1 MTTQTK
7 TTNVKII
14 FSLTLVHFIGDFYS
28 SFSSPLFPAFVD
40 KLSLTMTQVGIIA
53 GVIRFL
59 AFIVQPTVGYL
70 ADRYQTRYF
79 ALGGLFLTVF
89 FIPLTGIA
97 PSFWVLLILLSVGSI
112 GSSMFHP
119 SVTGM
124 VPLYSGRNSG
134 FNMSIFNTG
143 GTLAFAVG
151 PLFISWIVVSYGLEA
166 TPYTM
171 IIGLGAI
178 FFLYQTV
185 PVPLSEG
192 MKNSGFIG
200 SLKESIGPV
209 FKSILLIWLV
219 MVIRAIVG
227 QSFLTFLPIFF
238 AKKGFSLVAI
248 GLMISLF
255 TIGGTISGLIAGY
268 WSDRIGYKRIFY
280 LTHGLMVPSL
290 IIYLQLSDFWVFVG
304 AFVAG
309 FFVLASLP
317 LGVVMAQKLA
327 PKGRSMVSS
336 LMMGLAYGLGG
347 VFSPVIGK
355 LSDMYTVET
364 VLFYTALIPIPTLFL
379 IYYFPDLEN
388 NA

>member
-178 FFLYQTV
+178 FFLY
-185 PVPLSEG
+185 
-192 MKNSGFIG
+192 
-200 SLKESIGPV
+200 
-209 FKSILLIWLV
+209 
-219 MVIRAIVG
+219 
-227 QSFLTFLPIFF
+227 
-238 AKKGFSLVAI
+238 
-248 GLMISLF
+248 
-255 TIGGTISGLIAGY
+255 
-268 WSDRIGYKRIFY
+268 
-280 LTHGLMVPSL
+280 
-290 IIYLQLSDFWVFVG
+290 
-304 AFVAG
+304 
-309 FFVLASLP
+309 
-317 LGVVMAQKLA
+317 
-327 PKGRSMVSS
+327 
-336 LMMGLAYGLGG
+336 
-347 VFSPVIGK
+347 
-355 LSDMYTVET
+355 
-364 VLFYTALIPIPTLFL
+364 
-379 IYYFPDLEN
+379 
-388 NA
+388 

>member
-1 MTTQTK
+1 
-7 TTNVKII
+7 
-14 FSLTLVHFIGDFYS
+14 
-28 SFSSPLFPAFVD
+28 
-40 KLSLTMTQVGIIA
+40 
-53 GVIRFL
+53 
-59 AFIVQPTVGYL
+59 
-70 ADRYQTRYF
+70 
-79 ALGGLFLTVF
+79 
-89 FIPLTGIA
+89 
-97 PSFWVLLILLSVGSI
+97 
-112 GSSMFHP
+112 
-119 SVTGM
+119 
-124 VPLYSGRNSG
+124 
-134 FNMSIFNTG
+134 
-143 GTLAFAVG
+143 
-151 PLFISWIVVSYGLEA
+151 
-166 TPYTM
+166 
-171 IIGLGAI
+171 
-178 FFLYQTV
+178 
-185 PVPLSEG
+185 